1 MSSIDADPAPANT
14 TVRPPVEV
22 IAADIGGTN
31 TGMQLA
37 RVGPG
42 RYQVLL
48 ERRYDSQA
56 YADFL
61 DIARDFFAQARAL
74 GDPQR
79 ACFAMAG
86 PVDARRGQVTNLPWK
101 LDADALSIAL
111 QIPHIR
117 LINDFQAVGYG
128 IEALGDDD
136 LAALQILSGE
146 TRPHAPCAVIGA
158 GTGLGEGILVWE
170 TDHYE
175 PLPTE
180 GGHTD
185 FAPTDKIQIELLRY
199 LMRRYPHVS
208 YERIVSGPG
217 LVNLHDFLC
226 ERAPGRESAAL
237 REAMRVGDPAAVI
250 SEAALSGRDALASE
264 ALDLFISIYGAQA
277 GNLALTCLPHGGL
290 YVAGGIAPKIIDKL
304 RAGLFVRS
312 FLAKGRMA
320 SVLAAIP
327 VKVILNR
334 KVGMLGAGLAAS
346 RL

>member
-1 MSSIDADPAPANT
+1 MSSIDTGPAVAAAAVSPP
-14 TVRPPVEV
+14 TVVV
-22 IAADIGGTN
+22 AGDIGGTN

-37 RVGPG
+37 QVGPG
-42 RYQVLL
+42 GYHVLI
-48 ERRYDSQA
+48 ERRYDSQSHT
-56 YADFL
+56 DFL
-61 DIARDFFAQARAL
+61 DIAQDFLAQARAL

-86 PVDARRGQVTNLPWK
+86 PVDGRGGRVTNLPWE

-111 QIPHIR
+111 QIPHVR

-136 LAALQILSGE
+136 LAALQIHSGE
-146 TRPHAPCAVIGA
+146 TRPYAPCAVIGA

-170 TDHYE
+170 KDHYE

-185 FAPTDKIQIELLRY
+185 FAPTDEIQIELLRY

-217 LVNLHDFLC
+217 LVNLYDFLC
-226 ERAPGRESAAL
+226 ERAPGRESTAL

-250 SEAALSGRDALASE
+250 SEAALYGRDALASE

-277 GNLALTCLPHGGL
+277 GNLALTCLPQGGL
-290 YVAGGIAPKIIDKL
+290 YVAGGIAPKIIDRL
-304 RAGLFVRS
+304 RAGLFVQS

-320 SVLAAIP
+320 SILRAIP
-327 VKVILNR
+327 VKVIRNP